1 MSNSATTATTPST
14 STTISSADTEPRIT
28 ALAGALYVANAAYTE
43 ALTTSTPA
51 ATLDNICDALPEV
64 MPEVLGVLKTTPE
77 LTKVLT
83 DAVADRLWAYTA
95 VEHARAEA
103 GDGYGYIFDLLAENL
118 RAGGDPQMART
129 TALAVP
135 GRLRAIAEA
144 AA

>member
-1 MSNSATTATTPST
+1 MNKQTTATAPST

-28 ALAGALYVANAAYTE
+28 ALAGALYVANAVYTE
-43 ALTTSTPA
+43 ALTTSAPA

-95 VEHARAEA
+95 VEHARTEA
-103 GDGYGYIFDLLAENL
+103 GDGYGYIFDLLADSL
-118 RAGGDPQMART
+118 RAGSDAHEVRT
-129 TALAVP
+129 TALDVP
-135 GRLRAIAEA
+135 RRIRELAEA
-144 AA
+144 SA